1 MKNVLKQIQV
11 TYSRDLPEKILHLLK
26 QCNDKLI
33 KWNRLKQMSQ
43 TVESKLI
50 SKRLNALQER
60 EDPTVI
66 GEIKEVQRELNH
78 LMEWEN
84 LQWKPR
90 AKSHWHQDGNR
101 STNFFHTYTI
111 QRQQKSYI
119 CKLITKGNG
128 ILENE
133 NMITKAF

>member
-1 MKNVLKQIQV
+1 MKNVLKQIQA
-11 TYSRDLPEKILHLLK
+11 TYSRDPPENILHLLK
-26 QCNDKLI
+26 QCTDRLI
-33 KWNRLKQMSQ
+33 KRNRLKQRSQ
-43 TVESKLI
+43 TIQSKLI
-50 SKRLNALQER
+50 SKRLNSLQER

-101 STNFFHTYTI
+101 STEFFHACTI
-111 QRQQKSYI
+111 LRQQKSYI
-119 CKLITKGNG
+119 YKLITKENG

-133 NMITKAF
+133 DMITEAF